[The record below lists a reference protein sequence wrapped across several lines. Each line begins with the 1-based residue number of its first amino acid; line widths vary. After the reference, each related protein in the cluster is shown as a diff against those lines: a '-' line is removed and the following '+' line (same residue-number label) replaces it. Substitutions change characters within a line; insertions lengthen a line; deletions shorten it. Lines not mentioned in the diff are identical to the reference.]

1 LEYYLEIKRTFI
13 TNIGAPLFLFNIL
26 NPEKRLIKL
35 GRNAAKLTKMYI
47 TKDIH
52 RLFYEMLEDSKFEYA
67 EKFSENKAEQLKF
80 INSFDN
86 LIKLNIKYAND
97 ERRKGRKS
105 NNSFADLIKRISKK
119 Y

>member
-1 LEYYLEIKRTFI
+1 
-13 TNIGAPLFLFNIL
+13 
-26 NPEKRLIKL
+26 
-35 GRNAAKLTKMYI
+35 MYI

-52 RLFYEMLEDSKFEYA
+52 RLFYELLEDKKFEYA
-67 EKFSENKAEQLKF
+67 ERFSNNREEQLKF
-80 INSFDN
+80 INSFNN

-105 NNSFADLIKRISKK
+105 NNSFPDLIKRISKK